1 MKRRAW
7 LIGLS
12 LLLSTTC
19 WWSCAHAE
27 ARLLPDGQ
35 VQMTVRDARL
45 ILGEVRGLRAENS
58 ALRVSLED
66 ERGRYDALAGQLQ
79 QVVADLD
86 QERQARE
93 VLAKL
98 QEEQIAILQKQIQ
111 EERTVGWKRSI
122 LTLALGAGIGWA
134 CSQ

>member
-1 MKRRAW
+1 
-7 LIGLS
+7 
-12 LLLSTTC
+12 
-19 WWSCAHAE
+19 
-27 ARLLPDGQ
+27 
-35 VQMTVRDARL
+35 MTVRDARL